1 VERFFVEA
9 ADDAAVAAIKL
20 TLYRAGGRSGIVDAL
35 LRAARAGKEVFV
47 FVELKAR
54 FDEER
59 NVDWARKLE
68 EAGIHVVYGLV
79 KLKTHCKTALV
90 VRRENGAVRRYVH
103 IGTGNYNAATA
114 ALYTDLGLLSADEG
128 LGADL
133 NDLFNELSGSSRPPE
148 TQYRRLLVAPT
159 HMLPRFL
166 QLIDR
171 EAEHARA
178 GRGGRIRVKL
188 NGLADGEVILA
199 LYRAA
204 QAGVDIAISDR
215 GTCCLRPGVPGLS
228 ERIRVVSVL
237 GRFLEHARIFH
248 FANGGQ
254 AEYYIGSAD
263 WRPRNLRRRVEVVT
277 PVLHPEGQRR
287 LDRILTEELD
297 DPTAWALRPDG
308 RYERRQPDAGRDGR
322 SAQQRLV
329 EDVESGMRRGP

>member
-1 VERFFVEA
+1 
-9 ADDAAVAAIKL
+9 
-20 TLYRAGGRSGIVDAL
+20 
-35 LRAARAGKEVFV
+35 
-47 FVELKAR
+47 
-54 FDEER
+54 
-59 NVDWARKLE
+59 
-68 EAGIHVVYGLV
+68 
-79 KLKTHCKTALV
+79 
-90 VRRENGAVRRYVH
+90 
-103 IGTGNYNAATA
+103 
-114 ALYTDLGLLSADEG
+114 
-128 LGADL
+128 
-133 NDLFNELSGSSRPPE
+133 
-148 TQYRRLLVAPT
+148 
-159 HMLPRFL
+159 
-166 QLIDR
+166 
-171 EAEHARA
+171 
-178 GRGGRIRVKL
+178 
-188 NGLADGEVILA
+188 
-199 LYRAA
+199 
-204 QAGVDIAISDR
+204 
-215 GTCCLRPGVPGLS
+215 LS